1 MSLPKI
7 MKTTLFEPKLG
18 YRSVTHNARDLG
30 FEGGIL
36 SFLHVRGIRYKKCRL
51 VNDDNAAYSDP
62 HQEEKG
68 TFVSNYEIS
77 H

>member
-1 MSLPKI
+1 M
-7 MKTTLFEPKLG
+7 FEPELG
-18 YRSVTHNARDLG
+18 YMSVTDNARDVG

-36 SFLHVRGIRYKKCRL
+36 RFLHVLSIRCKKRSL
-51 VNDDNAAYSDP
+51 VNDGNGAYSDP